1 MGIKEEEILG
11 VSDKRLFSRHSNYYH
26 YFFLVLIVLSFS
38 SIITVIILL
47 ILYSDIHDN
56 IGLIVSS
63 LLMGLFVGS
72 FSLAIL
78 IINSKAVKQ
87 VKFFFSNK
95 DYPSLIELLSTK
107 DDKQK
112 SEFMSLYAALALG
125 DLLYKDAIDDLVKV
139 LLSEWKVSWGRRR
152 AFAHALAKIGTIE
165 SVRALNQAYYLF
177 SNPYRSM
184 RMGSRFEF
192 FHIYR
197 TKRKVKI
204 LLSTIAKI
212 NHNDDL
218 AEFNANFGIFTN
230 DF

>member
-1 MGIKEEEILG
+1 MGVKEEEILG
-11 VSDKRLFSRHSNYYH
+11 VTDKSLFSRYSNYYL
-26 YFFLVLIVLSFS
+26 YFFLVLMVLSFS
-38 SIITVIILL
+38 GIIAAIILL
-47 ILYSDIHDN
+47 ILSSDLLDN
-56 IGLIVSS
+56 LGLIVGS
-63 LLMGLFVGS
+63 LCMGLFVGS
-72 FSLAIL
+72 FTLAML
-78 IINSKAVKQ
+78 IINSKAVRR
-87 VKFFFSNK
+87 VKDSFSNK
-95 DYPSLIELLSTK
+95 DYSSLIDLLSTK

-139 LLSEWKVSWGRRR
+139 LLSERKVSWGRRR